1 MKPIKELNAHTFQL
15 LGAEFG
21 YKNKMQAPKI
31 VKVMVTSG
39 IGKVTDKKRKEA
51 IAKRLT
57 EIVGQKVQVTKAKK
71 SIAGFKL
78 REGEDV
84 GLVATLRG
92 PRMYAFLEKLVHIA
106 LPRTRDFRGIS
117 NKGFDAMGNYTFGI
131 KEHTIFP
138 EAAEEDV
145 RDTFGLG
152 ITVVTTA
159 KTKKES
165 EALMRLIGLP
175 IIK

>member
-1 MKPIKELNAHTFQL
+1 MTPIKTTNSKTFEL
-15 LGAEFG
+15 LGPQFG
-21 YKNKMQAPKI
+21 YKNRMQAPKL

-39 IGKVTDKKRKEA
+39 IGKVGDKKRKEA

-84 GLVATLRG
+84 GLVATLRA
-92 PRMYAFLEKLVHIA
+92 RKMYDFLEKLVNIA

-117 NKGFDAMGNYTFGI
+117 NSGFDAMGNYTFGI

-145 RDTFGLG
+145 RDVFGLG

-159 KTKKES
+159 KSKKEC
-165 EALMRLIGLP
+165 EALMRLIGMP
-175 IIK
+175 IVK

>member
-1 MKPIKELNAHTFQL
+1 MKPIKEINAHTFQL
-15 LGAEFG
+15 LAQEFG
-21 YKNKMQAPKI
+21 YTNKMQAPKI
-31 VKVMVTSG
+31 TKVMVTSG
-39 IGKVTDKKRKEA
+39 IGKAGDKKRKEA
-51 IAKRLT
+51 IAKRLS

-92 PRMYAFLEKLVHIA
+92 ARMYDFLEKLINIA
-106 LPRTRDFRGIS
+106 LPRTRDFRGIA

-145 RDTFGLG
+145 RDVFGLG
-152 ITVVTTA
+152 ITIVTTA

-165 EALMRLIGLP
+165 EALVRLIGMP
-175 IIK
+175 IVK

>member
-1 MKPIKELNAHTFQL
+1 MKTIKEINASTYSHMK
-15 LGAEFG
+15 GDFG
-21 YKNKMQAPKI
+21 YTNTMQAPRI

-39 IGKVTDKKRKEA
+39 IGKVADKKRKDA

-57 EIVGQKVQVTKAKK
+57 EITGQKVQVTKAKK

-84 GLVATLRG
+84 GLVATLRAA
-92 PRMYAFLEKLVHIA
+92 RMYAFLEKLVNIA

-117 NKGFDAMGNYTFGI
+117 NSGFDMMGNYTFGI

-145 RDTFGLG
+145 RDIFGLG

-165 EALMRLIGLP
+165 EALMRLIGMP
-175 IIK
+175 IVK

>member
-1 MKPIKELNAHTFQL
+1 MKTIKEINASTFDL
-15 LGAEFG
+15 TKAEFG
-21 YKNKMQAPKI
+21 YKNKMQAPR
-31 VKVMVTSG
+31 VMKVMVTSG
-39 IGKVTDKKRKEA
+39 IGKAGDKKRKDA

-57 EIVGQKVQVTKAKK
+57 EISGQRVQVTKAKK

-92 PRMYAFLEKLVHIA
+92 ARMYDFLEKLINIA

-145 RDTFGLG
+145 RDIFGLG
-152 ITVVTTA
+152 VTVVTSA
-159 KTKKES
+159 KSKKEC
-165 EALMRLIGLP
+165 EALMKLIGMP
-175 IIK
+175 IVK